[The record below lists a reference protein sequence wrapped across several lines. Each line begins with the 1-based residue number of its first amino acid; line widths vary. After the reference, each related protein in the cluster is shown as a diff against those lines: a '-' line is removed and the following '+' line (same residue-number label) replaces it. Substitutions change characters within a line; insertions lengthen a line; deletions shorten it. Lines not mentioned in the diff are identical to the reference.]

1 LWAYEIRNS
10 VLIGVRRKRINRAHA
25 EDFLQTL
32 KSLPIKLSDPM
43 SYDAVF
49 ALAERHALTIYDASY
64 LDLALR
70 EGLPVATL
78 DGALI
83 RAAQASGLAI
93 FQP

>member
-1 LWAYEIRNS
+1 
-10 VLIGVRRKRINRAHA
+10 VRRKRINRAHA